1 VGAVGPTGGGGATGS
16 QGAQGG
22 KGPTGNTGNLGP
34 QGNTGATG
42 AQGGFGPTGGQG
54 AQGGQGLSPGAQGA
68 TGAQGA
74 QGFDGNPTQGA
85 QGAQGVAVAG
95 PTGAQGAQGGVG
107 VPGAPGAQGAQGQT
121 GGQGFQG
128 AQGATGIAGPT
139 GAQGAQG
146 ATGPPSGPSCNLI
159 NPSEQ
164 FYFDCELTFEE
175 GQYSVYAPG
184 GTSCNAADLIYD
196 DNGCTTCIFAGL
208 VTQLGG
214 GGSPS
219 IVGGDCRLQCC
230 NPSDLRLKNEVI
242 TLDGSL
248 TKLMMLQ
255 PVEFDWTEDTPEY
268 NYYLENNKT
277 HSLGFVAQ
285 QVREHIPEVVKM
297 RDNGFYYILYPQL
310 NAYLVEGIKEH
321 QNNIASVDERLTMLE
336 EYIEN
341 Y

>member
-1 VGAVGPTGGGGATGS
+1 VNGSVG
-16 QGAQGG
+16 
-22 KGPTGNTGNLGP
+22 N
-34 QGNTGATG
+34 
-42 AQGGFGPTGGQG
+42 
-54 AQGGQGLSPGAQGA
+54 
-68 TGAQGA
+68 
-74 QGFDGNPTQGA
+74 
-85 QGAQGVAVAG
+85 
-95 PTGAQGAQGGVG
+95 TGAQGAQGGTG
-107 VPGAPGAQGAQGQT
+107 IPGSPGAQGAQGQT
-121 GGQGFQG
+121 GGQGLQG
-128 AQGATGIAGPT
+128 AQGATGTQGPQ

-146 ATGPPSGPSCNLI
+146 ATGPKGPTCYGPFFVGLFQDCDFIMPMGMPEIYSDSPSP
-159 NPSEQ
+159 
-164 FYFDCELTFEE
+164 DCVA
-175 GQYSVYAPG
+175 SDKV
-184 GTSCNAADLIYD
+184 YD
-196 DNGCTTCIFAGL
+196 DSNCTDCGSLVGFAIAEYQATVDGSCTL
-208 VTQLGG
+208 V
-214 GGSPS
+214 
-219 IVGGDCRLQCC
+219 CC
-230 NPSDLRLKNEVI
+230 SSDLRLKNEVI
-242 TLDGSL
+242 TLEGSL

>member
-1 VGAVGPTGGGGATGS
+1 M
-16 QGAQGG
+16 
-22 KGPTGNTGNLGP
+22 GN
-34 QGNTGATG
+34 
-42 AQGGFGPTGGQG
+42 
-54 AQGGQGLSPGAQGA
+54 
-68 TGAQGA
+68 
-74 QGFDGNPTQGA
+74 
-85 QGAQGVAVAG
+85 
-95 PTGAQGAQGGVG
+95 TGAQGAQGGTG
-107 VPGAPGAQGAQGQT
+107 IPGSQGAQGAQGQT
-121 GGQGFQG
+121 GGQGAQG
-128 AQGATGIAGPT
+128 SQGATGITGPQ

-146 ATGPPSGPSCNLI
+146 AKGPPSGPTCYNLGMHELYMDCTLTNQVAFYTVYSFTM
-159 NPSEQ
+159 NPQCSSN
-164 FYFDCELTFEE
+164 D
-175 GQYSVYAPG
+175 SVYENDGCDGCDPFIG
-184 GTSCNAADLIYD
+184 GAFRSFGEASVDVSCMLM
-196 DNGCTTCIFAGL
+196 
-208 VTQLGG
+208 
-214 GGSPS
+214 
-219 IVGGDCRLQCC
+219 CC
-230 NPSDLRLKNEVI
+230 DPSDLRLKNEVI
-242 TLDGSL
+242 TLEGSL